1 MGFRKYPEIQGEDVA
16 MNVAIKTINT
26 DSEHQPSESYKSY
39 PSEIIAWAIWGCA
52 ALFYLYE
59 YILRVSSSVITD
71 DLMRDF
77 NVTSTALGVLVS
89 CYYLSYVPLQ
99 IPCGVIVDRF
109 GVRPVVTFSAF
120 LCSLGSLLFACSPN
134 LLVAEIARFLLGAG
148 SACAY
153 LSCTT
158 VGAKWF
164 RPERFA
170 LIAGV
175 TMMMGTFGGMFGG
188 KPFAM
193 LANAMGWRQAMII
206 AAIVGIGVTIA
217 SWLIIRDR
225 KTEHQQATKTIN
237 ENKLLDGLKIITRNP
252 QSWLIGIYGGLMYVP
267 ISAFAELWGVP
278 YLMKAHNINNET
290 ASFASAMVFLGMA
303 VGSPLGAI
311 FSNMIKSRVKVM
323 SWSAITTMVAFCC
336 VIYIP
341 NLSLNFTYSLL
352 LMSGLLCGGQ
362 ILYFA
367 AAKEI
372 NPAQYSGT
380 TIGFTNALVMSS
392 GIIFQP
398 LLGIILDFAWD
409 GVLTPEG
416 IPVYSMNDYQ
426 QALTTV
432 PVCLFFAW
440 LIMRFVHE
448 TYETVTE

>member
-1 MGFRKYPEIQGEDVA
+1 M
-16 MNVAIKTINT
+16 MNTAVEKIDQ
-26 DSEHQPSESYKSY
+26 DSELQRMEIDKKSY
-39 PSEIIAWAIWGCA
+39 PSEAIAWVIWACA

-59 YILRVSSSVITD
+59 YILRVSSSVITN

-77 NVTSTALGVLVS
+77 GVQATALGVLVS
-89 CYYLSYVPLQ
+89 CYYLAYVPLQ

-109 GVRPVVTFSAF
+109 GVRPVVTLSAF
-120 LCSLGSLLFACSPN
+120 LCSLGSLLFACSTD
-134 LLVAEIARFLLGAG
+134 LFIAEIARFLLGAG

-158 VGAKWF
+158 VGANWF

-170 LIAGV
+170 VIAGV

-188 KPFAM
+188 KPFAI
-193 LANAMGWRQAMII
+193 LANAVGWRDAMLI
-206 AAIVGIGVTIA
+206 AAAVGIGVTIA

-225 KTEHQQATKTIN
+225 KPAHQLSATAKST
-237 ENKLLDGLKIITRNP
+237 ENKLLDGLKVIMTNP

-278 YLMKAHNINNET
+278 YLMKAHNINNEA

-303 VGSPLGAI
+303 AGSPLGAI
-311 FSNMIKSRVKVM
+311 LSNMIKSRVKVM

-341 NLSLNFTYSLL
+341 DLSLTVTNILL
-352 LMSGLLCGGQ
+352 FLSGLLCGGQ

-372 NPAQYSGT
+372 NPAEYSGT

-398 LLGIILDFAWD
+398 FLGIILDFAWD
-409 GVLTPEG
+409 GVLSPEG
-416 IPVYSMNDYQ
+416 MPIYSLNDYQ

-432 PVCLFFAW
+432 PVCLLFAW
-440 LIMRFVHE
+440 LIMLFVRE
-448 TYETVTE
+448 TYQAEAK

>member
-1 MGFRKYPEIQGEDVA
+1 
-16 MNVAIKTINT
+16 MNTAVEKIDK
-26 DSEHQPSESYKSY
+26 DSEHQHLENHKKSY
-39 PSEIIAWAIWGCA
+39 PSEIVAWTIWGCA

-59 YILRVSSSVITD
+59 YVLRVSSSVITEE
-71 DLMRDF
+71 LMRDF
-77 NVTSTALGVLVS
+77 GVTSTALGVLVS

-109 GVRPVVTFSAF
+109 GVRPVVTCSAF
-120 LCSLGSLLFACSPN
+120 LCSLGSLLFAYSPN
-134 LLVAEIARFLLGAG
+134 LFIAEIARFLLGAG

-158 VGAKWF
+158 IGAKWF
-164 RPERFA
+164 HSERFA

-188 KPFAM
+188 RPFAI
-193 LANAMGWRQAMII
+193 LANAVGWRDAMMI
-206 AAIVGIGVTIA
+206 AAAAGIGVTIA

-225 KTEHQQATKTIN
+225 KTDHQQITTNTAG
-237 ENKLLDGLKIITRNP
+237 ENKLLDGLKVITRNP

-278 YLMKAHNINNET
+278 YLMKAHGINNET

-303 VGSPLGAI
+303 AGSPLGAI
-311 FSNMIKSRVKVM
+311 LSNMIKSRVKVM
-323 SWSAITTMVAFCC
+323 SWSAITTMATFCC

-341 NLSLNFTYSLL
+341 NLSLGLTYFLL
-352 LMSGLLCGGQ
+352 CLSGILCGGQ

-372 NPAQYSGT
+372 NPIQYSGT

-398 LLGIILDFAWD
+398 LLGVILDFAWD
-409 GVLTPEG
+409 GVVSPEG
-416 IPVYSMNDYQ
+416 TPVYSMSDYQ

-432 PVCLFFAW
+432 PICLFFAW
-440 LIMRFVHE
+440 LIMLLVRE
-448 TYETVTE
+448 TYETDTK

>member
-1 MGFRKYPEIQGEDVA
+1 M
-16 MNVAIKTINT
+16 MNRAVEKIDKDSQYQYMET
-26 DSEHQPSESYKSY
+26 DNKSY
-39 PSEIIAWAIWGCA
+39 PPEAIAWTIWACA

-59 YILRVSSSVITD
+59 YVLRVSPSVITN

-77 NVTSTALGVLVS
+77 SVQATALGVLGS
-89 CYYLSYVPLQ
+89 CYYLAYVPLQ

-109 GVRPVVTFSAF
+109 GVRPVVTFSAL
-120 LCSLGSLLFACSPN
+120 LCTLGSLLFAWSNN
-134 LLVAEIARFLLGAG
+134 LFVAEIARFLLGAG

-158 VGAKWF
+158 VGANWF

-170 LIAGV
+170 VIAGV

-188 KPFAM
+188 RPFAI
-193 LANAMGWRQAMII
+193 LSNAVGWRDAMLI
-206 AAIVGIGVTIA
+206 AAAIGVGITIT

-225 KTEHQQATKTIN
+225 KPHQQHTTDKKS
-237 ENKLLDGLKIITRNP
+237 ENKLLDGLKVIATNP
-252 QSWLIGIYGGLMYVP
+252 QSWLIGIYGSLMYVP

-303 VGSPLGAI
+303 AGSPLGAVL
-311 FSNMIKSRVKVM
+311 SNKIKSRIKVM
-323 SWSAITTMVAFCC
+323 SWSAITTMMTFCY

-341 NLSLNFTYSLL
+341 NLSLMLTYILL
-352 LMSGLLCGGQ
+352 FLSGLLCGGQ

-372 NPAQYSGT
+372 NPIQYSGT

-392 GIIFQP
+392 GFIFQP
-398 LLGIILDFAWD
+398 LLGFILDFAWD
-409 GVLTPEG
+409 GMLSPEG
-416 IPVYSMNDYQ
+416 IPVYSLDDYQ

-432 PVCLFFAW
+432 PICLLFAW
-440 LIMRFVHE
+440 LIMFFVRE
-448 TYETVTE
+448 TYQTE